1 MMTKL
6 ILLILILPF
15 AAWAQNDSV
24 ELEKKSPII
33 LKSKTSDNLPKPLMV
48 VDGNIVDYDKTINEI
63 NPDEIESIK
72 VLKNENAIEK
82 YGEKGKNGVIEIHLK
97 EKENVSFLEKLENQM
112 PICGLEESKSEITL
126 VESVEPFLPQKPSII
141 IRDPSTK
148 FKNNYPNI
156 VMNGELV
163 SREEVRNLDPNDIE
177 SVQIIKNVDNVYS
190 HQNLNGTILIKTK
203 DSNYELT
210 EYDLAVLDLGYDSFL
225 AMQPSAETYSLGY
238 LQNKNKQYVS
248 VWNSRVYTGNPEIYE
263 MPIDYDSQTFYG
275 LDFEYKLFQFFKFM
289 EDKYKISM
297 M

>member
-141 IRDPSTK
+141 IRDPSTN

-156 VMNGELV
+156 VINGELV